1 MFKKLLFATTASPVC
16 DNAAKVAFDLEMKWE
31 AKLLILHVLGVPGRS
46 FSLQFTDVRTG
57 EREEISQDYNEW
69 VKEEMNNT
77 YGKLLEDSNASIVT
91 AIGDPYR
98 EILRLAR
105 KEDADMII
113 MGAHSREE
121 DVGATKHRSVAGSTM
136 RKVAKAARCAV
147 VVVNRPCTTCWR
159 LFSNI
164 VVGTDFSKASFS
176 AFLWAFKL
184 AREVGANLHIF
195 HAIDITA
202 EGLTLPAGQTTIE
215 QRVKEARRR
224 IEQTYIPKLQGYDKY
239 SMEVWEG
246 IPYVEILKF
255 ARERQADLIVMAH
268 HTREIDP
275 EEAERPLIFPIEVG
289 IEDQFRRGAA
299 EKPAIRLDLVL
310 ELSWRPPGIAE
321 RQQSIFRSVADG
333 DRLQDLLGFP
343 VRERRVFL
351 LRHRLVHD
359 AVCVGRQRVVGRG
372 VEHGHLRTERL
383 GERDRVRDGLLGE
396 LRSVGGDEDVLVH
409 AFSFSWEF
417 LRNSSYAT
425 RHRAR

>member
-31 AKLLILHVLGVPGRS
+31 AKLLILHVMGVPGRS

-57 EREEISQDYNEW
+57 QREDINPDYVEW

-105 KEDADMII
+105 KEDVDMII
-113 MGAHSREE
+113 MGAHAREE

-195 HAIDITA
+195 NSIDITA

-255 ARERQADLIVMAH
+255 ARDRQADLIVMAH

-275 EEAERPLIFPIEVG
+275 EEAELGSTVEQVVLR
-289 IEDQFRRGAA
+289 AA
-299 EKPAIRLDLVL
+299 CPVASVTHPDKVADLV
-310 ELSWRPPGIAE
+310 
-321 RQQSIFRSVADG
+321 
-333 DRLQDLLGFP
+333 
-343 VRERRVFL
+343 
-351 LRHRLVHD
+351 
-359 AVCVGRQRVVGRG
+359 
-372 VEHGHLRTERL
+372 
-383 GERDRVRDGLLGE
+383 
-396 LRSVGGDEDVLVH
+396 
-409 AFSFSWEF
+409 
-417 LRNSSYAT
+417 
-425 RHRAR
+425 

>member
-31 AKLLILHVLGVPGRS
+31 AKLLILHVMGVPGRS

-57 EREEISQDYNEW
+57 QREDISPDYVEW

-105 KEDADMII
+105 KEDVDMII
-113 MGAHSREE
+113 MGAHAREE
-121 DVGATKHRSVAGSTM
+121 DVGATKHRTVAGSTM

-184 AREVGANLHIF
+184 AREVGSKLHIF
-195 HAIDITA
+195 NAIDITA
-202 EGLTLPAGQTTIE
+202 EGLTLPAGQPTIE

-255 ARERQADLIVMAH
+255 ARDRQADLIVMAH

-275 EEAERPLIFPIEVG
+275 EEAELGSTVEQVVLR
-289 IEDQFRRGAA
+289 AA
-299 EKPAIRLDLVL
+299 CHVASVTHPDKVADLV
-310 ELSWRPPGIAE
+310 
-321 RQQSIFRSVADG
+321 
-333 DRLQDLLGFP
+333 
-343 VRERRVFL
+343 
-351 LRHRLVHD
+351 
-359 AVCVGRQRVVGRG
+359 
-372 VEHGHLRTERL
+372 
-383 GERDRVRDGLLGE
+383 
-396 LRSVGGDEDVLVH
+396 
-409 AFSFSWEF
+409 
-417 LRNSSYAT
+417 
-425 RHRAR
+425 

>member
-31 AKLLILHVLGVPGRS
+31 AKLLILHVMGVPGRS

-57 EREEISQDYNEW
+57 EREDINPDYVEW

-105 KEDADMII
+105 KEDVDMII

-121 DVGATKHRSVAGSTM
+121 DVGATKHRAVAGSTM

-184 AREVGANLHIF
+184 AREVGAKLHIF
-195 HAIDITA
+195 NAIDITA

-255 ARERQADLIVMAH
+255 ARDRQADLIVMAH

-275 EEAERPLIFPIEVG
+275 EEAELGSTVEQVVLR
-289 IEDQFRRGAA
+289 AA
-299 EKPAIRLDLVL
+299 CPVASVTHPDKVADLV
-310 ELSWRPPGIAE
+310 
-321 RQQSIFRSVADG
+321 
-333 DRLQDLLGFP
+333 
-343 VRERRVFL
+343 
-351 LRHRLVHD
+351 
-359 AVCVGRQRVVGRG
+359 
-372 VEHGHLRTERL
+372 
-383 GERDRVRDGLLGE
+383 
-396 LRSVGGDEDVLVH
+396 
-409 AFSFSWEF
+409 
-417 LRNSSYAT
+417 
-425 RHRAR
+425 

>member
-31 AKLLILHVLGVPGRS
+31 AKLLILHVMGVPGRS

-57 EREEISQDYNEW
+57 QREDINPDYVEW

-105 KEDADMII
+105 KEDVDMII

-136 RKVAKAARCAV
+136 RNVVKAARCAV

-184 AREVGANLHIF
+184 AREVGAKLHIF
-195 HAIDITA
+195 NAIDITA

-224 IEQTYIPKLQGYDKY
+224 IEQTYIPKLQGYDNY
-239 SMEVWEG
+239 SLEVWEG

-255 ARERQADLIVMAH
+255 ARDRQADLIVMAH

-275 EEAERPLIFPIEVG
+275 EEAELGSTVEQVVLR
-289 IEDQFRRGAA
+289 AA
-299 EKPAIRLDLVL
+299 CPVASVTHSDKVADLV
-310 ELSWRPPGIAE
+310 
-321 RQQSIFRSVADG
+321 
-333 DRLQDLLGFP
+333 
-343 VRERRVFL
+343 
-351 LRHRLVHD
+351 
-359 AVCVGRQRVVGRG
+359 
-372 VEHGHLRTERL
+372 
-383 GERDRVRDGLLGE
+383 
-396 LRSVGGDEDVLVH
+396 
-409 AFSFSWEF
+409 
-417 LRNSSYAT
+417 
-425 RHRAR
+425 

>member
-1 MFKKLLFATTASPVC
+1 MFKKLLFATTASPGC

-31 AKLLILHVLGVPGRS
+31 AKLLILHVMGVPGRS

-57 EREEISQDYNEW
+57 EREDINPDYVEW

-105 KEDADMII
+105 KEDVDMII

-121 DVGATKHRSVAGSTM
+121 DVGATKHRAVAGSTM

-275 EEAERPLIFPIEVG
+275 EEAELGSTVEQVVLR
-289 IEDQFRRGAA
+289 AA
-299 EKPAIRLDLVL
+299 CPVASVTHPDKVADLV
-310 ELSWRPPGIAE
+310 
-321 RQQSIFRSVADG
+321 
-333 DRLQDLLGFP
+333 
-343 VRERRVFL
+343 
-351 LRHRLVHD
+351 
-359 AVCVGRQRVVGRG
+359 
-372 VEHGHLRTERL
+372 
-383 GERDRVRDGLLGE
+383 
-396 LRSVGGDEDVLVH
+396 
-409 AFSFSWEF
+409 
-417 LRNSSYAT
+417 
-425 RHRAR
+425 

>member
-31 AKLLILHVLGVPGRS
+31 AKLLILHVMGVPGRS

-57 EREEISQDYNEW
+57 QREDINPDYVEW

-105 KEDADMII
+105 KEDVDMII
-113 MGAHSREE
+113 MGAHAREE

-184 AREVGANLHIF
+184 AREVGAKLHIF

-202 EGLTLPAGQTTIE
+202 EGLTLPAGQTAIE
-215 QRVKEARRR
+215 QRIKEARRR
-224 IEQTYIPKLQGYDKY
+224 IEQTYIPKLQGYDKH

-255 ARERQADLIVMAH
+255 ARDRQADLIVMAH

-275 EEAERPLIFPIEVG
+275 EEAELGSTVEQVVLR
-289 IEDQFRRGAA
+289 AA
-299 EKPAIRLDLVL
+299 CPVASVTHPDKVADLV
-310 ELSWRPPGIAE
+310 
-321 RQQSIFRSVADG
+321 
-333 DRLQDLLGFP
+333 
-343 VRERRVFL
+343 
-351 LRHRLVHD
+351 
-359 AVCVGRQRVVGRG
+359 
-372 VEHGHLRTERL
+372 
-383 GERDRVRDGLLGE
+383 
-396 LRSVGGDEDVLVH
+396 
-409 AFSFSWEF
+409 
-417 LRNSSYAT
+417 
-425 RHRAR
+425 

>member
-31 AKLLILHVLGVPGRS
+31 AKLLILHVMGVPGRS

-57 EREEISQDYNEW
+57 EREEINPDYVEW

-105 KEDADMII
+105 KEDVDMII

-164 VVGTDFSKASFS
+164 VIGTDFSKASFS

-184 AREVGANLHIF
+184 AREVGATLHIF

-224 IEQTYIPKLQGYDKY
+224 IEQTYIPKLQGYDKV

-246 IPYVEILKF
+246 IPYVEVLKF
-255 ARERQADLIVMAH
+255 ARDRQADLIVMAH

-275 EEAERPLIFPIEVG
+275 EEAELGSTVEQVVLR
-289 IEDQFRRGAA
+289 AA
-299 EKPAIRLDLVL
+299 CPVASVTHPDKVADLV
-310 ELSWRPPGIAE
+310 
-321 RQQSIFRSVADG
+321 
-333 DRLQDLLGFP
+333 
-343 VRERRVFL
+343 
-351 LRHRLVHD
+351 
-359 AVCVGRQRVVGRG
+359 
-372 VEHGHLRTERL
+372 
-383 GERDRVRDGLLGE
+383 
-396 LRSVGGDEDVLVH
+396 
-409 AFSFSWEF
+409 
-417 LRNSSYAT
+417 
-425 RHRAR
+425 

>member
-1 MFKKLLFATTASPVC
+1 MFKKLLFATTASPGC

-31 AKLLILHVLGVPGRS
+31 AKLLILHVMGVPGRS

-57 EREEISQDYNEW
+57 EREDINPDYVEW

-105 KEDADMII
+105 KEDVDMII

-121 DVGATKHRSVAGSTM
+121 DVGATKHRAVAGSTM

-184 AREVGANLHIF
+184 AREVGAKLHIF
-195 HAIDITA
+195 NAIDITA

-275 EEAERPLIFPIEVG
+275 EEAELGSTVEQVVLR
-289 IEDQFRRGAA
+289 AA
-299 EKPAIRLDLVL
+299 CPVASVTHPDKVADLV
-310 ELSWRPPGIAE
+310 
-321 RQQSIFRSVADG
+321 
-333 DRLQDLLGFP
+333 
-343 VRERRVFL
+343 
-351 LRHRLVHD
+351 
-359 AVCVGRQRVVGRG
+359 
-372 VEHGHLRTERL
+372 
-383 GERDRVRDGLLGE
+383 
-396 LRSVGGDEDVLVH
+396 
-409 AFSFSWEF
+409 
-417 LRNSSYAT
+417 
-425 RHRAR
+425 